1 MKNNKNLVV
10 SIENT
15 QTNLLLVKN
24 YKNTIDCSVD
34 DVISKFS
41 TIMLDYIIVTSEKLN
56 IKNNT
61 YFQYIFERGLET
73 IIHVFQIIFYYT
85 KNIELT
91 YQQCQKAY
99 LYYIE
104 FIEQISDENV
114 SFLQLSSKDAV
125 LFVYK
130 KTIYD
135 LNSEYIKNISFP
147 NEEQHKFILS
157 VNTYIS
163 IYKSIILFLL
173 KKIENTTKTD
183 KTDKIINLNLNRG
196 HKINSIH
203 NFVTNIT
210 TLFKKYKINTEIT
223 ELLYL
228 FVSVLI
234 DKYDDDISI
243 FYSLIEEFIK
253 KQNKLSSDQIDIDK
267 IKKNIHNSSIKTY
280 IENKQYQKII
290 HHILEL

>member
-10 SIENT
+10 PIENT

-24 YKNTIDCSVD
+24 YKNTIECSIN
-34 DVISKFS
+34 DVITKFS
-41 TIMLDYIIVTSEKLN
+41 TIVLDYIIVTSEKLN
-56 IKNNT
+56 IKNNI

-85 KNIELT
+85 KNVELT

-135 LNSEYIKNISFP
+135 LNFEYVKNISFP
-147 NEEQHKFILS
+147 DEEQQQFLLS
-157 VNTYIS
+157 VNPYIS
-163 IYKSIILFLL
+163 IYKNIILFLL
-173 KKIENTTKTD
+173 KKTD
-183 KTDKIINLNLNRG
+183 KTEKIVNLNRG

-234 DKYDDDISI
+234 DKYDDDTNI
-243 FYSLIEEFIK
+243 FYNLIDEFMK
-253 KQNKLSSDQIDIDK
+253 KTNKLPSDNINIGK
-267 IKKNIHNSSIKTY
+267 IKKNIHSFIIKTY

>member
-10 SIENT
+10 PIENT

-24 YKNTIDCSVD
+24 YKNTIECSIN
-34 DVISKFS
+34 DVITKFS
-41 TIMLDYIIVTSEKLN
+41 TIVLDYIIVTSEKLN
-56 IKNNT
+56 IKNNI

-85 KNIELT
+85 KNVELT

-135 LNSEYIKNISFP
+135 LNFEYVKNISFP
-147 NEEQHKFILS
+147 DEEQQQFLLS
-157 VNTYIS
+157 VNPYIS
-163 IYKSIILFLL
+163 IYKNIILFLL
-173 KKIENTTKTD
+173 KKTD
-183 KTDKIINLNLNRG
+183 KTEKIVNLNRG

-234 DKYDDDISI
+234 DKYDDDTNI
-243 FYSLIEEFIK
+243 FYNLIDEFMK
-253 KQNKLSSDQIDIDK
+253 KNIGK
-267 IKKNIHNSSIKTY
+267 IKKNIHSFIIKTY